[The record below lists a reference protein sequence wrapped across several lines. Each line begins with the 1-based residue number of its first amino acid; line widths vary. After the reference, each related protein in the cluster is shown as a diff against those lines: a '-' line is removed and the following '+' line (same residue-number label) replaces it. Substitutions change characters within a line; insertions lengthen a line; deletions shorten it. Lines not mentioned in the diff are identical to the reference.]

1 MSGLIGKKLG
11 MTSFFDNNG
20 RTMGC
25 TVIEAGP
32 CVVTQ
37 IKDIKTDGYKAIQVT
52 AGQAK
57 SKINKPTQ
65 GQYAKS
71 NINPGA
77 KLHEFKLNDH
87 EAEQV
92 ESGKEITVSYFKK
105 GELVDV
111 VGCFGY
117 ACGCGGDE

>member
-37 IKDIKTDGYKAIQVT
+37 IKDIKTDGYKAIQLSYDDMKDKKMN
-52 AGQAK
+52 ASLSGHFKRFK
-57 SKINKPTQ
+57 SFVRETIVFYIHNFENLKKTM
-65 GQYAKS
+65 
-71 NINPGA
+71 
-77 KLHEFKLNDH
+77 
-87 EAEQV
+87 EQ
-92 ESGKEITVSYFKK
+92 FN
-105 GELVDV
+105 LFM
-111 VGCFGY
+111 FGP
-117 ACGCGGDE
+117 AWPQT